1 MYSMRI
7 NERKAMAEEM
17 TKPKLIE
24 AITTGRKVLEETLS
38 QLDEDKMTIPS
49 LESGWSVKDVLI
61 HIQVWEARMVQWLEV
76 SQRGEIPQ
84 MLPPG
89 MTWDDLDRM
98 NEETYLENRNKPLA
112 EALAEFHHSFPKA
125 LDMVKGI
132 PEEDLIDPDRFEW
145 REGKP
150 LWFIVAANTFW
161 HYDEHDKAIRDWLEG
176 Q

>member
-1 MYSMRI
+1 MI
-7 NERKAMAEEM
+7 EEM
-17 TKPKLIE
+17 TKPQLIE
-24 AITTGRKVLEETLS
+24 AITAGRKKFEATLS
-38 QLDEDKMTIPS
+38 QLDEDQMTTPV
-49 LESGWSVKDVLI
+49 LESGWSVKDVLAHI
-61 HIQVWEARMVQWLEV
+61 HVWETRMVQWLEV

-89 MTWDDLDRM
+89 MTWDDLDTM
-98 NEETYLENRNKPLA
+98 NEETYLQNQDRSLSEVR
-112 EALAEFHHSFPKA
+112 AEFQQSFPKA
-125 LDMVKGI
+125 LDMVKSI
-132 PEEDLIDPDRFEW
+132 SEEDLIDPDRFEW